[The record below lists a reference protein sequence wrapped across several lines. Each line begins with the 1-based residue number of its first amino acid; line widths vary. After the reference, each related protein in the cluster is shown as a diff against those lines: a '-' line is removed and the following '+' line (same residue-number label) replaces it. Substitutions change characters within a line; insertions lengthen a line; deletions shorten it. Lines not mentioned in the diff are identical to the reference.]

1 MRGIAIAILVLIAA
15 PLQSFAASPERPC
28 TGDNFTINV
37 TFDGKPVKF
46 ASIGGSF
53 AVDFGG
59 GQSIGNYCEPTDARG
74 IAKIGLLDG
83 ENSIWIWPTSDI
95 AQFAAPSE
103 FNVKVAN
110 TKVVSVTDSD
120 GKKIT
125 QTNSGWILELSRA
138 NFFGRVVFDSAQ
150 NVDKSGVN
158 LACNQPL
165 LESQIQMYSTDKFW
179 GYNLK
184 SKRDCIV
191 GIDISGRSIF
201 RAYMPVCSLA
211 DLEQDCG
218 ELIIPNPNVKIKIIQ
233 SDGLVSRAQFYVSRI
248 YGKSIFFID
257 HTIPQNSSTISEL
270 YLSDGSYF
278 LSIPNHN
285 NLGSPTYEPAAR
297 SLEIRVSGGKV
308 SEVLDFST
316 GGKIAP
322 VGELI
327 TIDYRAP
334 TVQNAKFEL
343 VETLPGQFI
352 FRLANFG
359 GSSFEVEEIEGSNAK
374 IEIRS
379 DKTIRVSNLE
389 EGSRVRLTAYI
400 EVPGSNSIAI
410 SDLFISDSQDPN
422 YENARVAANKAAV
435 AKKVAANKV
444 IADRAAANKAAAEFK
459 AKQEAEAKVAA
470 ELKAKQEAEAK
481 VAAELKAK
489 QEAEAKTAALKKVT
503 ITCVKGKLT
512 KKVTGTNPKCPTGYK
527 KK

>member
-1 MRGIAIAILVLIAA
+1 MRGIAIAILVLITA

-53 AVDFGG
+53 ADDRR

-125 QTNSGWILELSRA
+125 QTNSEWILELSRA

-165 LESQIQMYSTDKFW
+165 LESQFQTYSTDKFW

-278 LSIPNHN
+278 LSIPNN
-285 NLGSPTYEPAAR
+285 INVGSPTYETAAR

-334 TVQNAKFEL
+334 TVQNVKFEL

-359 GSSFEVEEIEGSNAK
+359 GSSFEVAEIEGSNAK

-400 EVPGSNSIAI
+400 GGPGSNSIAI

-435 AKKVAANKV
+435 ANKAVANKAAADKV
-444 IADRAAANKAAAEFK
+444 IADRAAANKAAADK
-459 AKQEAEAKVAA
+459 AAA
-470 ELKAKQEAEAK
+470 EFKAKQEAEAK

-503 ITCVKGKLT
+503 ITCIKGKLT